1 MVATSQCV
9 TASASLHRPRAAY
22 YRPTWYLI
30 YQLGSPRTR
39 RRIAGIALR
48 SVEFAG
54 RHLPTLVNE
63 RQHKKFKAPS
73 ASLPS
78 SKVGIRVLRNYQEAR
93 QWSFLRVEINGR
105 ETSLGM
111 KVGAHLRARTHACAP
126 PVSAC
131 MVRAHALAH
140 TRTQRTHSYMHK
152 HAHLHTYQG
161 FDQVSV
167 WSSYFRGGIY
177 LAERHPPAKKPRA
190 CLYYERVSVGVEVEC
205 ERERA

>member
-1 MVATSQCV
+1 MVSVLYLFSGVYKQKNETTEPWRRNLGRARARESGGERETSE
-9 TASASLHRPRAAY
+9 
-22 YRPTWYLI
+22 
-30 YQLGSPRTR
+30 
-39 RRIAGIALR
+39 LR